1 MLAAW
6 RRPPVTMVMSLF
18 KTGPPPPG
26 PHPGETRRL
35 SRIHA
40 AGTSASS
47 HAGVHSSKETPSITS
62 SVLGCSQL
70 PPVFT
75 HDPRGLVDPTLT

>member
-18 KTGPPPPG
+18 KSGPPPPG

-40 AGTSASS
+40 AGTSTSS

-62 SVLGCSQL
+62 SVLGCSQHQSIRSL
-70 PPVFT
+70 LMTPEVWWTP
-75 HDPRGLVDPTLT
+75 L